1 MTNHKQL
8 RIIKTT
14 STRVPFSQTA
24 LLVSFFQ
31 TYIRP
36 EENRNSF
43 NFFVWR
49 NESTCGEVKN
59 NKKQEDSGKCT
70 RKERGI
76 ITLNVN
82 EVNKFL
88 KQKSIMKNLSYQI
101 FYLSIFWALGIFNY
115 SQISRHSM
123 GLMCIK
129 IKGKVQLSPR
139 AKYVMLDL
147 Q

>member
-1 MTNHKQL
+1 M
-8 RIIKTT
+8 
-14 STRVPFSQTA
+14 
-24 LLVSFFQ
+24 
-31 TYIRP
+31 
-36 EENRNSF
+36 NSF

-88 KQKSIMKNLSYQI
+88 KQKIHYEKPFIPNILP
-101 FYLSIFWALGIFNY
+101 FDFLGTGDI
-115 SQISRHSM
+115 
-123 GLMCIK
+123 
-129 IKGKVQLSPR
+129 
-139 AKYVMLDL
+139 
-147 Q
+147 